1 MGKNYKIQLEVTDYY
16 IKNST
21 SEKLLG
27 VKIHKKLSFGEHV
40 RNILKNANSKL
51 KALARA
57 TPYMDI
63 RKQKLLLNSFFN
75 AHFNYCPLIWTL
87 HSRCNNNKIKYF
99 HGRCLRLIYNDKSS
113 SYEELS
119 QKDGS
124 VPIHHK
130 SIKELSIEMFK
141 FKSNLVPKLVK
152 DVSVE
157 SNENYNDLR
166 NQIHTTHLPQHLLA
180 ISRRQLLLSQVPV
193 NLVLRLFNLG
203 NMKD

>member
-1 MGKNYKIQLEVTDYY
+1 MGKNYKIQLEVADSYV
-16 IKNST
+16 KNST

-27 VKIHKKLSFGEHV
+27 VKIDKKLSFGEHV

-63 RKQKLLLNSFFN
+63 RKRKLLLNAFFN
-75 AHFNYCPLIWTL
+75 AQFNYCPLIWML

-99 HGRCLRLIYNDKSS
+99 HGRCLRLIYIDKSS

-119 QKDGS
+119 RKDGS
-124 VPIHHK
+124 IPIHHK

-141 FKSNLVPKLVK
+141 IKNTLAPKLVK
-152 DVSVE
+152 DIFVE
-157 SNENYNDLR
+157 SNENYYDLR
-166 NQIHTTHLPQHLLA
+166 NQIHMTHLPQHLLA
-180 ISRRQLLLSQVPV
+180 ISRRQLLSSQVPV

>member
-1 MGKNYKIQLEVTDYY
+1 MGKNYKIQLEVADSYV
-16 IKNST
+16 KNST

-27 VKIHKKLSFGEHV
+27 VKIDKKLSFGEHV

-63 RKQKLLLNSFFN
+63 RKRKLLLNAFFN
-75 AHFNYCPLIWTL
+75 AQFNYCPLIWML

-99 HGRCLRLIYNDKSS
+99 HVRCLRLIYIDKSS

-119 QKDGS
+119 RKDGS
-124 VPIHHK
+124 IPIHHK

-141 FKSNLVPKLVK
+141 IKNTLAPKLVK
-152 DVSVE
+152 DIFVE
-157 SNENYNDLR
+157 SNENYYDLR

-180 ISRRQLLLSQVPV
+180 ISRRQLLSSQVPV

>member
-1 MGKNYKIQLEVTDYY
+1 MGKNYKIQLEVADSYA
-16 IKNST
+16 KNST

-27 VKIHKKLSFGEHV
+27 VKIDKKLSFGEHV

-51 KALARA
+51 NALARA
-57 TPYMDI
+57 TPYMGI
-63 RKQKLLLNSFFN
+63 RKRKLLLNAFFN
-75 AHFNYCPLIWTL
+75 AQFNYCPLIWML

-99 HGRCLRLIYNDKSS
+99 HGRCLRLIYIDKSS

-119 QKDGS
+119 RKDGS
-124 VPIHHK
+124 IPIHHK

-141 FKSNLVPKLVK
+141 IKNTLAPKLVK
-152 DVSVE
+152 DIFVE
-157 SNENYNDLR
+157 SNENYYDLR

-180 ISRRQLLLSQVPV
+180 ISRRQLLSLQVPV

>member
-1 MGKNYKIQLEVTDYY
+1 MGKNYKIQLEVADSYA
-16 IKNST
+16 KNST

-27 VKIHKKLSFGEHV
+27 VKIDKKLSFGEHV

-51 KALARA
+51 NALARA

-63 RKQKLLLNSFFN
+63 RKRKLLLNAFFN
-75 AHFNYCPLIWTL
+75 AQFNYCPLIWML

-99 HGRCLRLIYNDKSS
+99 HGRCLRLIYIDKSS

-119 QKDGS
+119 RKDGS
-124 VPIHHK
+124 IPIHHK

-141 FKSNLVPKLVK
+141 IKNTLAPKLVK
-152 DVSVE
+152 DIFVE
-157 SNENYNDLR
+157 SNENYYDLR

-180 ISRRQLLLSQVPV
+180 ISRRQLLSSQVPV

>member
-1 MGKNYKIQLEVTDYY
+1 MGKNYKIQLEVADSY

-27 VKIHKKLSFGEHV
+27 VKIDKKLSFGEHV

-63 RKQKLLLNSFFN
+63 RKRKLLLNAFFN
-75 AHFNYCPLIWTL
+75 AQFNYCPLIWML

-99 HGRCLRLIYNDKSS
+99 HGRCLRLIYIDKSS

-119 QKDGS
+119 RKDGS
-124 VPIHHK
+124 IPIHHK

-141 FKSNLVPKLVK
+141 IKNTLAPKLVK
-152 DVSVE
+152 DIFVE
-157 SNENYNDLR
+157 SNENYYDLR

-180 ISRRQLLLSQVPV
+180 ISRRQLLSSQVPV

>member
-1 MGKNYKIQLEVTDYY
+1 MGKSYKIQLEVADSYA
-16 IKNST
+16 KNST

-27 VKIHKKLSFGEHV
+27 VKIDKKLSFGEHV

-51 KALARA
+51 NALARA

-63 RKQKLLLNSFFN
+63 RKRKLLLNAFFN
-75 AHFNYCPLIWTL
+75 AQFNYCPLIWML

-99 HGRCLRLIYNDKSS
+99 HGRCLRLIYIDKSS

-119 QKDGS
+119 RKDGS
-124 VPIHHK
+124 IPIHHK

-141 FKSNLVPKLVK
+141 IKNTLAPKLVK
-152 DVSVE
+152 DIFVE
-157 SNENYNDLR
+157 SNKNYYDLR

-180 ISRRQLLLSQVPV
+180 ISRRQLLSSQVPV

>member
-1 MGKNYKIQLEVTDYY
+1 MGKNYKIQLEVADSYV
-16 IKNST
+16 KNST

-27 VKIHKKLSFGEHV
+27 VKIDKKLIFGEHV

-63 RKQKLLLNSFFN
+63 RKRKLLLNAFFN
-75 AHFNYCPLIWTL
+75 AQFNYCLLIWML

-124 VPIHHK
+124 IPIHHK

-141 FKSNLVPKLVK
+141 IKNTLAPKLVK
-152 DVSVE
+152 DIFVE
-157 SNENYNDLR
+157 SNENYYDLG

-180 ISRRQLLLSQVPV
+180 ISRGQLLSSQVPV